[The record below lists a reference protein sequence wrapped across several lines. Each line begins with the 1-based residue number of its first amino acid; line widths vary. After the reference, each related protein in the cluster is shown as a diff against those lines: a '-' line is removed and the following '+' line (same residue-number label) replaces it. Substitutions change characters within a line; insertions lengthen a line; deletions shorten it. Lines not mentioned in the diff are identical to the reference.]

1 MLNYLI
7 ILVTVATGALLLYP
21 KVVKALLWRA
31 AITPLAS
38 IIGSGFLVL
47 GPILVSSFGQYA
59 PIVMIV
65 LCLVAYLFGSAI
77 RFNIARIE
85 TCLGIRS
92 FPEERLENSFVMGAS
107 VRIYYFGRLLSESAW
122 GICG

>member
-21 KVVKALLWRA
+21 KSGKSFAMAGRNYAVGLYYRQWLFSPRSYSGVFVRAICTNCHDCIMPSLL
-31 AITPLAS
+31 I
-38 IIGSGFLVL
+38 F
-47 GPILVSSFGQYA
+47 
-59 PIVMIV
+59 
-65 LCLVAYLFGSAI
+65 FGSAI

-92 FPEERLENSFVMGAS
+92 FQRNAS
-107 VRIYYFGRLLSESAW
+107 KQFRHGR
-122 GICG
+122 